1 MYLTKLL
8 GAKQNEIASVPEGWV
23 THGRVF
29 VPCSRV
35 AGSNPD

>member
-8 GAKQNEIASVPEGWV
+8 VAKKNEITSFPAGGVA
-23 THGRVF
+23 HGGVF

-35 AGSNPD
+35 AGSNPG